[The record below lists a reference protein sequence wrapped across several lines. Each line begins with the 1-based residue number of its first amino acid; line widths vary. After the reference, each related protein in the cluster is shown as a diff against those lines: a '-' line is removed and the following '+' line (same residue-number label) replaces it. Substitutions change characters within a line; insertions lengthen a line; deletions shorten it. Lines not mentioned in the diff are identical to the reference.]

1 MKIGFLFAGQGSQ
14 KVGMGADLY
23 ARYDS
28 AKEIYDNLNL
38 DFDIK
43 QLCFEGS
50 AEKLNDTAYA
60 QSCIVAT
67 SMAIANILVAH
78 GIQPAYTAGL
88 SLGEY
93 SALAFAGAMSVA
105 DACAI
110 VRQRGRI
117 MAAAL
122 PAGTT
127 KMVAVMAMDEKLIMK
142 ACEAVT
148 DVGVCSIAN
157 YNAPGQIVITGENR
171 AVDAVIELLKEK
183 GLRRAI
189 PLNVSGAFHSPLL
202 TDASLQL
209 KAVLDNYDIKQPR
222 LPVVYNVTGT
232 ESNQPVA
239 DLLVQQIK
247 SSVRFMQS
255 VEYMISQGVDTFVE
269 IGPGNSLAGFVRRIN
284 RDIPVYTVEDI
295 SSLNKAL
302 EALK

>member
-23 ARYDS
+23 ACYDS

-43 QLCFEGS
+43 QLCFDGP

-67 SMAIANILVAH
+67 SMAVANVLTDY
-78 GIQPAYTAGL
+78 GIRPEYVAGL

-93 SALAFAGAMSVA
+93 SALAYAGAMSPA
-105 DACAI
+105 DACIIA
-110 VRQRGRI
+110 RQRGKI

-127 KMVAVMAMDEKLIMK
+127 KMVAVMAMAEADIIE
-142 ACEAVT
+142 ACNAVS
-148 DVGVCSIAN
+148 DIGVCSVAN

-171 AVDAVIELLKEK
+171 AVDRAVELLKEK

-202 TDASLQL
+202 EDASHQL
-209 KAVLDNYDIKQPR
+209 KAVLDSYDIKQPQ

-232 ESNQPVA
+232 ESAAPVT

-255 VEYMISQGVDTFVE
+255 VEYMICQGVDTFVE

-295 SSLNKAL
+295 PSLDKAL

>member
-43 QLCFEGS
+43 QLCFEGP

-93 SALAFAGAMSVA
+93 SALTFAGAMSVA

-232 ESNQPVA
+232 EGNQPVV

>member
-43 QLCFEGS
+43 QLCFEGP

-93 SALAFAGAMSVA
+93 SALTFAGAMSVA

-127 KMVAVMAMDEKLIMK
+127 KMVAVMAMDEKIILD
-142 ACEAVT
+142 ACNAVA

-157 YNAPGQIVITGENR
+157 YNAPGQIVITGENS
-171 AVDAVIELLKEK
+171 AVDAAIELLKGK

-295 SSLNKAL
+295 PSLNKAL

>member
-43 QLCFEGS
+43 QLCFDGP

-67 SMAIANILVAH
+67 SMAVANVLTDY
-78 GIQPAYTAGL
+78 GIRPEYVAGL

-93 SALAFAGAMSVA
+93 SALAYAGAMSPA
-105 DACAI
+105 DACTIA
-110 VRQRGRI
+110 RQRGKI

-127 KMVAVMAMDEKLIMK
+127 KMVAVMAMAEADIIK
-142 ACEAVT
+142 ACNAVS
-148 DVGVCSIAN
+148 DIGVCSVAN

-171 AVDAVIELLKEK
+171 AVDRAVELLKEK

-202 TDASLQL
+202 EDASHQL
-209 KAVLDNYDIKQPR
+209 KAVLDSYDIKQPQ

-232 ESNQPVA
+232 ESAAPVT

-255 VEYMISQGVDTFVE
+255 VEYMICQGVDTFVE

-295 SSLNKAL
+295 PSLDKAL

>member
-23 ARYDS
+23 TEYGR
-28 AKEIYDNLNL
+28 AKEIYDSVNL
-38 DFDIK
+38 DFDVK
-43 QLCFEGS
+43 QLCFEGP

-67 SMAIANILVAH
+67 SLAIANILSQQ
-78 GIQPAYTAGL
+78 GIRPDYVAGL

-93 SALAFAGAMSVA
+93 SAITYAGAMSVT

-110 VRQRGRI
+110 VRQRGMI
-117 MAAAL
+117 MADAL

-127 KMVAVMAMDEKLIMK
+127 KMVAVMAMEETVILQ
-142 ACEAVT
+142 ACEAVK
-148 DVGVCSIAN
+148 DIGSCSIAN

-171 AVDAVIELLKEK
+171 AVDKAVEILKEK

-202 TDASLQL
+202 ENASQQL
-209 KAVLDNYDIKQPR
+209 KAVLEKYEISQPQ
-222 LPVVYNVTGT
+222 LPVIYNVTGT
-232 ESNQPVA
+232 ESDKPVT
-239 DLLVQQIK
+239 DLLVSQIK

-295 SSLNKAL
+295 PSLNKAL

>member
-23 ARYDS
+23 KQYHR
-28 AKEIYDNLNL
+28 AKEIYDSINL
-38 DFDIK
+38 DFDVK
-43 QLCFEGS
+43 QLCFDGP

-67 SMAIANILVAH
+67 SMAIANILTAAGV
-78 GIQPAYTAGL
+78 QPDYVAGL

-93 SALAFAGAMSVA
+93 SALTYAGAMSVA

-110 VRQRGRI
+110 VRRRGRI
-117 MAAAL
+117 MADAL
-122 PAGTT
+122 PSGTT
-127 KMVAVMAMDEKLIMK
+127 KMVAVMAMDEDLILQ
-142 ACEAVT
+142 ACQAVSHI
-148 DVGVCSIAN
+148 GVCSVAN

-171 AVDAVIELLKEK
+171 AVDAAVEYLKQN

-202 TDASLQL
+202 EQASLQL
-209 KAVLDNYDIKQPR
+209 KEILDSYQINQPA

-232 ESNQPVA
+232 ESDTPVTQ
-239 DLLVQQIK
+239 LLVQQIK

-255 VEYMISQGVDTFVE
+255 VEYMISQGVDIFVE

-284 RDIPVYTVEDI
+284 RYIPVYTVEDI
-295 SSLNKAL
+295 PSLNKAL